1 MPRDWNAARLAA
13 RSGPAR
19 AEWAARFEADG
30 EIMDSYA
37 IAEAPLADPVLAAI
51 ARSGRLSIDGAALDA
66 ANDRERT
73 RIAGFFEA
81 CR

>member
-1 MPRDWNAARLAA
+1 
-13 RSGPAR
+13 
-19 AEWAARFEADG
+19 
-30 EIMDSYA
+30 MDSYA
-37 IAEAPLADPVLAAI
+37 IVEAPLADPVLAAF
-51 ARSGRLSIDGAALDA
+51 AQSGRLSIDGAALDA